1 MAGIIAAKDNS
12 VGVRGVA
19 PEATIYGYNYLVE
32 QSNANEADAMS
43 RNSAT
48 TAISNNSWGSRD
60 YGNPQHVSE
69 LWERAVVDGVT
80 NGYGGKGVFYVFSGG
95 NGGEDNDNS
104 NLDEQDN
111 FYAVTAVCAVGHDD
125 KRSDYSEMGSNLWV
139 CGPSSSGRVG
149 QPGITTTDNGNR
161 YWGRMGGTSAA
172 APVVSGVAALVREAN
187 TALTWRDVKL
197 ILAASA
203 RQNDPDNTGWQQGAL
218 KYGSTTD
225 HYTFNHEYGFGMVD
239 AKAATDIA
247 VGWANAPDLRE
258 MTVESGTISLRIPDA
273 ALNTDGTHAPR
284 QVSTNLIVGSF
295 VDFIEFVE
303 INTHFSHASFRDLKV
318 ELVSPSGAVSLLVPY
333 ADLGERV
340 SLRSVFRF
348 GTALHLGENPAGE
361 WTLRITDY
369 KRQTGNAE
377 TLRSWGLTFYG
388 HGYEPDVP
396 EIGTVTPGGGTLTV
410 EWEAPTDTGTSNIT
424 SYDLRYIRDD
434 ASDKSDDQWSFETGV
449 GSLTNR
455 SHTITGLD
463 GRVKYAFQIRAHN
476 DSGPSLWSK
485 ADAEEPIVAKPSAPS
500 IDDITRG
507 DRTLAVAWTAP
518 SDNGG
523 GRVAAYDVRHIE
535 TSADETVDA
544 NWTVRDNA
552 WRSGALNYV
561 ITNLTNGTEYD
572 VQVRA
577 VNSAGDGEWSA
588 TATGTPLPDD
598 IPITMQ
604 WEDTT
609 LDVGEDAGSV
619 TLTVVFTTTLNAPP
633 SADFTFDVTMTFAD
647 VSTTEDDDYSTPPFL
662 TTFLAS
668 EFSQTDVNGQQRYRA
683 TRDFT
688 IAIVDDTV
696 DESDESLRVTINYL
710 TPGLSHLQ
718 GGPQT
723 ATITIQD
730 DEQVPVTISWDRADV
745 TVDEDDGS
753 LTLRAWAVT
762 TVDKRPEDGF
772 SFDADVSTSS
782 GSASEPDDY
791 TRVDETVTFARND
804 FSRATVNGQRRY
816 RAIKQIVVD
825 VQDDTT
831 DEVEEDFEV
840 TFEYASPGL
849 LHLQGGAAVANVK
862 ITDNDDV
869 SITIGWEQTDVAVSE
884 DAGSATLY
892 AQATTTEDV
901 APQSDVSFTVN
912 VSTRPGS
919 AKQDSAYT
927 SLTVNATFTYSDFS
941 PTSVNGDLRYR
952 AEKQFTIAILDDI
965 YDEPDED
972 FTVTVAYASP
982 RPPYLQG
989 GVGDCHRHH
998 HQRRRGWPQAYPTPA
1013 TDNRWRGLRPCA
1025 CRAQVQRRLPHH
1037 A

>member
-1 MAGIIAAKDNS
+1 
-12 VGVRGVA
+12 
-19 PEATIYGYNYLVE
+19 
-32 QSNANEADAMS
+32 
-43 RNSAT
+43 
-48 TAISNNSWGSRD
+48 
-60 YGNPQHVSE
+60 
-69 LWERAVVDGVT
+69 
-80 NGYGGKGVFYVFSGG
+80 
-95 NGGEDNDNS
+95 
-104 NLDEQDN
+104 
-111 FYAVTAVCAVGHDD
+111 
-125 KRSDYSEMGSNLWV
+125 
-139 CGPSSSGRVG
+139 
-149 QPGITTTDNGNR
+149 
-161 YWGRMGGTSAA
+161 
-172 APVVSGVAALVREAN
+172 
-187 TALTWRDVKL
+187 
-197 ILAASA
+197 
-203 RQNDPDNTGWQQGAL
+203 
-218 KYGSTTD
+218 
-225 HYTFNHEYGFGMVD
+225 
-239 AKAATDIA
+239 
-247 VGWANAPDLRE
+247 
-258 MTVESGTISLRIPDA
+258 
-273 ALNTDGTHAPR
+273 
-284 QVSTNLIVGSF
+284 
-295 VDFIEFVE
+295 
-303 INTHFSHASFRDLKV
+303 
-318 ELVSPSGAVSLLVPY
+318 
-333 ADLGERV
+333 
-340 SLRSVFRF
+340 
-348 GTALHLGENPAGE
+348 
-361 WTLRITDY
+361 
-369 KRQTGNAE
+369 
-377 TLRSWGLTFYG
+377 
-388 HGYEPDVP
+388 
-396 EIGTVTPGGGTLTV
+396 
-410 EWEAPTDTGTSNIT
+410 
-424 SYDLRYIRDD
+424 
-434 ASDKSDDQWSFETGV
+434 
-449 GSLTNR
+449 
-455 SHTITGLD
+455 
-463 GRVKYAFQIRAHN
+463 
-476 DSGPSLWSK
+476 
-485 ADAEEPIVAKPSAPS
+485 
-500 IDDITRG
+500 
-507 DRTLAVAWTAP
+507 
-518 SDNGG
+518 
-523 GRVAAYDVRHIE
+523 
-535 TSADETVDA
+535 
-544 NWTVRDNA
+544 
-552 WRSGALNYV
+552 
-561 ITNLTNGTEYD
+561 
-572 VQVRA
+572 
-577 VNSAGDGEWSA
+577 
-588 TATGTPLPDD
+588 
-598 IPITMQ
+598 MQ

-633 SADFTFDVTMTFAD
+633 AADFTFDVTMTFAD
-647 VSTTEDDDYSTPPFL
+647 VSTTEDDDYTTPPFL

-688 IAIVDDTV
+688 IAIIDDTV

-730 DEQVPVTISWDRADV
+730 DEHVPVAIGWDRADV

-753 LTLRAWAVT
+753 LTLHAWAVT

-791 TRVDETVTFARND
+791 TRVDETLTFARND

-869 SITIGWEQTDVAVSE
+869 SITIGWEQTDVSISE
-884 DAGSATLY
+884 DAGSATLD

-989 GVGDCHRHH
+989 GSATATVTITNDDEGGPKRIRPPPPITGGGGFGPAPVAPKFNDGFRTTRDLPQNARPGDAVGDPVSATHPDDLEITYSVTGADAASFTVDEETGQVRAKEGVEPHAGEHLHGQPDGYRQRRGRRHH
-998 HQRRRGWPQAYPTPA
+998 HRRHQRHRSDSSP
-1013 TDNRWRGLRPCA
+1013 LRPGP
-1025 CRAQVQRRLPHH
+1025 QRHYRTG
-1037 A
+1037 